1 MKRKLVNSQ
10 LTNLATYQSCSRQ
23 MLALAENVFNYEGL
37 PEYIDVSFLNKT
49 LLRKGA
55 VAFFRDTVLGL
66 LALPYTNIGAL
77 DVYGRP
83 TRIEVYGQN
92 GYTKTLTSDDFVIM
106 YDNDGRYPLFLDIL
120 QMSERI
126 ALKKRIIDI
135 NIAQQKTCRVWKTS
149 TEQEKTVKDL
159 LNDIDGCVENV
170 LGYDNVDLE
179 DIEAVLAPAP
189 FVADKV
195 HDSLKED
202 WAEFFRLIGIS
213 NIQVNKKERLIT
225 DEVEAMQGGTIA
237 SRFNRYNPRLKA
249 VKEIKEKFGVEIKV
263 AYYDGLPTSL
273 KPLIEE
279 ENDESEGDL
288 NVSNS

>member
-55 VAFFRDTVLGL
+55 VAFFRDTVLGI

-92 GYTKTLTSDDFVIM
+92 GYTKTLTSDEFVIM

-120 QMSERI
+120 QMSERV

-170 LGYDNVDLE
+170 IGYDNIDLE

-213 NIQVNKKERLIT
+213 NIQINKKERLIT

-279 ENDESEGDL
+279 ENRESEGDL
-288 NVSNS
+288 DVSNS

>member
-92 GYTKTLTSDDFVIM
+92 GYTKTLTSDEFVIM

-213 NIQVNKKERLIT
+213 NIQINKKERLIT

-279 ENDESEGDL
+279 ENIESEGDL